1 MTRLILCRHTAP
13 GETEQAEALA
23 GSLQGMALDAVYTSP
38 LQRAVETARAVAASH
53 RLDPVEVVDLRE
65 IEFGEVDGLAFEELP
80 DELRT
85 ALLQRPTDVRFPG
98 GETYAELQQRVT
110 CALDDIVAS
119 HPAGTVAVISHAGS
133 IRAALA
139 AWLAM
144 PGDRAFRLDQR
155 PGAVNV
161 VDWFDG
167 TPFVRLVNG
176 TEP

>member
-1 MTRLILCRHTAP
+1 VTRLILCRHAEP
-13 GETEQAEALA
+13 GEAAQAEALA
-23 GSLQGMALDAVYTSP
+23 RRLQRATLAAVYTSP
-38 LQRAVETARAVAASH
+38 LQRAVETARAVAAAQD
-53 RLDPVEVVDLRE
+53 LNPVAVADLRE
-65 IEFGEVDGLAFEELP
+65 IDFGEAEGLPFEELP
-80 DELRT
+80 LELRT
-85 ALLQRPTDVRFPG
+85 ALLERPAEMRFPG
-98 GETYAELQQRVT
+98 GETYGELQQRVT
-110 CALDDIVAS
+110 RALDDIVAA
-119 HPAGTVAVISHAGS
+119 HPSETVGVISHAGS

-144 PGDRAFRLDQR
+144 QDARAFRLDQR

>member
-1 MTRLILCRHTAP
+1 VTRLILCRH
-13 GETEQAEALA
+13 AEPRKAAHAKALA
-23 GSLQGMALDAVYTSP
+23 RRLQGATLDAVYTSP
-38 LQRAVETARAVAASH
+38 LRRAVETARAVAAAQD
-53 RLDPVEVVDLRE
+53 LNPVEVADLRE
-65 IEFGEVDGLAFEELP
+65 IDFGEAEGLPFEELP
-80 DELRT
+80 LELRS
-85 ALLQRPTDVRFPG
+85 ALLERPTEMRFPG

-110 CALDDIVAS
+110 RALDDIVAA
-119 HPAGTVAVISHAGS
+119 HPAKTVGVISHAGS

-144 PGDRAFRLDQR
+144 PDDRAFRLDQR